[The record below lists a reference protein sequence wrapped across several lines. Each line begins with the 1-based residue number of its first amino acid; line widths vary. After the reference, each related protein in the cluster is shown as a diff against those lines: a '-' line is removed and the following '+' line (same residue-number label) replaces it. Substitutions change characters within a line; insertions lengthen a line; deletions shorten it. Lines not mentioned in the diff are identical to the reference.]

1 MDFVGSKMFSQS
13 LTQAKRL
20 MCRRIGVQFE
30 EPVTNPADLLSFY
43 ADCFKRSP
51 LHLPDRRPDTAFN
64 SCHWGG
70 NFLVWNVRG
79 LNSPARRAAVSVFV
93 SHNDVCMICLQETK
107 MSVFDLNL
115 VKEICGASFSGFA
128 YSPSDGASGGLLIA
142 WADDVVVSS
151 IQCSKIFN
159 SAM

>member
-1 MDFVGSKMFSQS
+1 M
-13 LTQAKRL
+13 
-20 MCRRIGVQFE
+20 
-30 EPVTNPADLLSFY
+30 
-43 ADCFKRSP
+43 
-51 LHLPDRRPDTAFN
+51 
-64 SCHWGG
+64 
-70 NFLVWNVRG
+70 WNVRG

-159 SAM
+159 SAICESRANGLVWQMVNVHGPQFFSDKMDFLADLQQIGINCPGPLLFLAISI

>member
-1 MDFVGSKMFSQS
+1 M
-13 LTQAKRL
+13 
-20 MCRRIGVQFE
+20 
-30 EPVTNPADLLSFY
+30 
-43 ADCFKRSP
+43 
-51 LHLPDRRPDTAFN
+51 
-64 SCHWGG
+64 
-70 NFLVWNVRG
+70 WNVRG

-93 SHNDVCMICLQETK
+93 SHNDETK

-159 SAM
+159 SAICESRANGLVWQMVNVYGPQFFSDKMDFLADLQQIGLTALARSCSWRFQYDCCS